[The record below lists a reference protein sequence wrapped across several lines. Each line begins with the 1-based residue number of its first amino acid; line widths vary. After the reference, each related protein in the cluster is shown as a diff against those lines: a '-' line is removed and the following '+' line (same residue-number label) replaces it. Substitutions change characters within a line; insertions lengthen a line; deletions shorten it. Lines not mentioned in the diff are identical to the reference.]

1 MTRRR
6 MKTTSEELFL
16 VINAHSVDV
25 VVVAVVVV
33 AVVVVAIV
41 VVVIVVAVIV
51 IVGVAALKRSDE
63 CYPTSNS
70 K

>member
-25 VVVAVVVV
+25 VVVVVVVV
-33 AVVVVAIV
+33 AVVAIV

>member
-25 VVVAVVVV
+25 VVV
-33 AVVVVAIV
+33 VVVAIV

-51 IVGVAALKRSDE
+51 IVGVAVLKRSDE